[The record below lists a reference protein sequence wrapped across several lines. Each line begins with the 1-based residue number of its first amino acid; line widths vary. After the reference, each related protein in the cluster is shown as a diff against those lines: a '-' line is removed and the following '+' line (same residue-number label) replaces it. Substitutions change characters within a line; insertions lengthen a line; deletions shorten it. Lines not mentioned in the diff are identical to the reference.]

1 MDVQKQIE
9 YWRDG
14 SFEAMQGADAL
25 FEKGL
30 FAFALFFAHLAVEK
44 ALKAHVAK
52 ATRDFPPKIH
62 NLVWLAE
69 IAEIS
74 LRPEQK
80 DWLRRFN
87 LFQLEGRYA
96 DTSQVPLDRAAT
108 EARLAQAKEM
118 LKWLTAQL

>member
-14 SFEAMQGADAL
+14 SLEAMQGADAL

-62 NLVWLAE
+62 NLARLAE
-69 IAEIS
+69 KAG
-74 LRPEQK
+74 LVLKADDRDFLLAFDQY
-80 DWLRRFN
+80 
-87 LFQLEGRYA
+87 QLEGRYP
-96 DTSQVPLDRAAT
+96 DMVPAPIGRE
-108 EARLAQAKEM
+108 EAEQGLAKAERM
-118 LKWLTAQL
+118 RTWLIAQL